1 MPAELLKTEGLSVG
15 YGRHEVL
22 RGIDLTIARGDFL
35 GVMGPNGA
43 GKTTLLKTL
52 LGLLEPL
59 AGRISAAPAA
69 GRRVLFG
76 YVPQR
81 ESLDLHYPL
90 SALEVALMG
99 RYGRLGPLRRPGAAD
114 VRVAREALARTHMER
129 FADRPYRKLSGGQKQ
144 RVLISRALAAEPEI
158 LLLDEPTNGM
168 DVNSERAIME
178 LLTELQTEKGT
189 TVVFVTHLMHTIE
202 RYARRVALITFD
214 GRLLIGEK
222 AAMLEPA
229 VLTGAYQANNK
240 NL

>member
-1 MPAELLKTEGLSVG
+1 MSTELLKAEGLSVG
-15 YGRHEVL
+15 YGRRAVL
-22 RGIDLTIARGDFL
+22 HGIGLTIARGDFL

-52 LGLLEPL
+52 LGLLPPL
-59 AGRISAAPAA
+59 AGSIQAAPSS
-69 GRRVLFG
+69 GKRVLFG

-90 SALEVALMG
+90 TALEVALMG
-99 RYGRLGPLRRPGAAD
+99 RYGRLGPLRRPGAED
-114 VRVAREALARTHMER
+114 SRIARESLGRTHMER
-129 FADRPYRKLSGGQKQ
+129 FADRPYRQLSGGQKQ

-178 LLTELQTEKGT
+178 LLTELQKEKGT
-189 TVVFVTHLMHTIE
+189 TVVFVTHLLHTIE

-214 GRLLIGEK
+214 GRLLVGEK
-222 AAMLEPA
+222 DAMLEPET
-229 VLTGAYQANNK
+229 LSGAYQAGNK